1 MVFKIHNSNFRNIDE
16 NTRFLERFKNHLFS
30 KQDVNKDWIKNSL
43 GEVISKENIESYIN
57 KLDIDS
63 AKSIL
68 KNIFAWEKMI
78 QNSNNTW
85 EEYFNTCKNGKEY
98 IIDLIKNTDNLSML
112 TSEDLVNANQAARD
126 SAIAHNEAIKAQTLS
141 AKANQA
147 AFQALATAGNM
158 LLMWGIS
165 QVIQSAVTAIDKY
178 VNRLEYAKE
187 ALSNTQSELASI
199 SQQLEENS
207 AKIKELASLD
217 PLSLSLTDKEDLQ
230 RLKEENEELRI
241 RQQYLMMQKQQE
253 LQEVAA
259 HTKEKYAQKYGIINQ
274 DTLDRFQ
281 GIYEGKGIEIPI
293 SYGSNLSSQYAAI
306 QQNTE
311 AYIRQ
316 SDALPNL
323 IAQYKSYLGLKK
335 QAVQEHNAKDI
346 EQYNAKLGE
355 LSQKLAEGRT
365 ELQIFSDDLSATG
378 ENSPE
383 LESIQFT
390 LQAID
395 QLLLSPGQNLANF
408 IRSDLLTEKKEKLL
422 ELADAGTLT
431 QRELCRHF
439 SEINTYLMENG
450 LTLQDLLSVLQ
461 SYQEELNRPLEQT
474 SFDFSHYQELTDN
487 VQSSVSA
494 LRSALDSLYT
504 GNISESML
512 LDLVQQFPELVPY
525 IDIAADGF
533 GHLLEGLNTLIAQ
546 QPETLIHHLQ
556 KLKASLSTKEEYAQ
570 VELLIDSLQ
579 RLTSYRDSGM
589 DAYAYTLDSTW
600 NDTANVI
607 AGVTSQ
613 FENLAKVQEAVAG
626 GFTLSAAAATELA
639 QIYPEILSQA
649 QISADGQITLNENV
663 VNDILSGDESIIDGQ
678 IAKLEADK
686 AVLTAKKE
694 FAEAQL
700 SIAKQVGEGE
710 GQITT
715 EVANHRLK
723 AASILLQELID
734 KGIQEDQAYSTV
746 CYDMANNT
754 DEFNRVVALVAQDSS
769 TNMNSAGFSMAKNL
783 AENSVHMQHSLE
795 NIKKKAWDVA
805 DAVHSAPSGKK
816 LGSSIIYGG
825 GGATEGIP
833 IKIQKHSADF
843 QTTLTEYT
851 PEPFD
856 LKAFQSQLE
865 IDIKGYMNAI
875 SHIDSQIG
883 VLKDLKT
890 TFQNNGGAGGHGYSE
905 QLKKKQQ
912 EKESA
917 NASTNPTRQGASD
930 SSHDSGDSPSSDS
943 QKDSFHKQ
951 IDFFERRI
959 EVLNQA
965 YETLEQGMKNLAGAD
980 AKKNLLSAQTNILKE
995 ELSHYTDALTM
1006 YQQKAGEAL
1015 SSLAPDLRDA
1025 VQNGAVQIA
1034 DFTGSQSE
1042 AALEA
1047 MEAYK
1052 GWEKQVASCTQK
1064 LQELKAQ
1071 LRQLELQKFKDIT
1084 EDFSAQFDLYG
1095 DSISL
1100 IKKQIGLL
1108 EESGSF
1114 TGKSYYTGLKD
1125 LTSKQLDTLQA
1136 EQSRLTAQLQESL
1149 ASGLLQK
1156 GTAEWREMVQSL
1168 SDVEGSIL
1176 DCRTALEGFDNQLAE
1191 LDQKTFSHVQSAYSN
1206 LSSEMKHLAGL
1217 FEDLNDSHVSDEDGA
1232 WTKNALAALGL
1243 YAQQYELARYQSAQY
1258 GSAIDRL
1265 KQQYLAGTYSAAE
1278 YMERLA
1284 DLSEQQRNAADAAQS
1299 FKDAIYKLQET
1310 RVEEKIRSIEEE
1322 TDAYH
1327 KLIDAQAQTLDA
1339 EKDLHDY
1346 RNSLSEKTKNLAAI
1360 ERQLAA
1366 MQHDDSALAA
1376 AQRKKLEEQQ
1386 AEARRELEEAEYS
1399 HSIETQKEA
1408 LNQQYQAYEDER
1420 HTEIEALRL
1429 TLQEK
1434 DQLLAASLESVK
1446 ANASLIGQ
1454 EILLMAQ
1461 EHGILVS
1468 DSLLSAWQ
1476 AGENAVA
1483 GYGEA
1488 LTVQSSAFIGSLCGI
1503 EAYVYGLQETADTT
1517 AASLSQMF
1525 CTRAEQLVQE
1535 LARSYYSEE
1544 NLNAMT
1550 NVLQSS
1556 LTQMLEGGY
1565 QTGGIQS
1572 ALSSVASETDRVTR
1586 SAREAAEALRQ
1597 VGLEQSQASSSLP
1610 ASRPAGTDSGT
1621 KTEPAK
1627 KNSGSAGGLVE
1638 RNPKP
1643 TMHLFARGGIVEKDE
1658 SNPLNAVAEQ
1668 AGEDTM
1674 IAVKRGEGIL
1684 TEVQTQALLELAPYL
1699 ERMTM
1704 PGYREANA
1712 ALATPQP
1719 TSDVVG
1725 LRYTQELTQAAK
1737 PNVTLHYDKM
1747 FEFNGDFNDSDHLIQ
1762 KMETVSQKCTTRILD
1777 EINRDFRYG
1786 R

>member
-1 MVFKIHNSNFRNIDE
+1 MNLIGSYESRSGNGTTILD
-16 NTRFLERFKNHLFS
+16 
-30 KQDVNKDWIKNSL
+30 
-43 GEVISKENIESYIN
+43 NIES
-57 KLDIDS
+57 
-63 AKSIL
+63 
-68 KNIFAWEKMI
+68 E
-78 QNSNNTW
+78 
-85 EEYFNTCKNGKEY
+85 
-98 IIDLIKNTDNLSML
+98 IKNFDTIKDVLS
-112 TSEDLVNANQAARD
+112 EQAA
-126 SAIAHNEAIKAQTLS
+126 
-141 AKANQA
+141 
-147 AFQALATAGNM
+147 
-158 LLMWGIS
+158 
-165 QVIQSAVTAIDKY
+165 
-178 VNRLEYAKE
+178 
-187 ALSNTQSELASI
+187 
-199 SQQLEENS
+199 
-207 AKIKELASLD
+207 
-217 PLSLSLTDKEDLQ
+217 
-230 RLKEENEELRI
+230 
-241 RQQYLMMQKQQE
+241 
-253 LQEVAA
+253 
-259 HTKEKYAQKYGIINQ
+259 
-274 DTLDRFQ
+274 
-281 GIYEGKGIEIPI
+281 KG
-293 SYGSNLSSQYAAI
+293 
-306 QQNTE
+306 
-311 AYIRQ
+311 
-316 SDALPNL
+316 
-323 IAQYKSYLGLKK
+323 
-335 QAVQEHNAKDI
+335 
-346 EQYNAKLGE
+346 
-355 LSQKLAEGRT
+355 
-365 ELQIFSDDLSATG
+365 
-378 ENSPE
+378 
-383 LESIQFT
+383 
-390 LQAID
+390 
-395 QLLLSPGQNLANF
+395 
-408 IRSDLLTEKKEKLL
+408 LLTEEYLKTNQYDAILEYLHNGSVSLAQFCDFLL
-422 ELADAGTLT
+422 EEKTQMEALAKGLDSNAP
-431 QRELCRHF
+431 F
-439 SEINTYLMENG
+439 SAEEYKEQINQLY
-450 LTLQDLLSVLQ
+450 
-461 SYQEELNRPLEQT
+461 
-474 SFDFSHYQELTDN
+474 
-487 VQSSVSA
+487 SSAST

-504 GNISESML
+504 GNLKQSDVVSLM
-512 LDLVQQFPELVPY
+512 QQFPELTPY
-525 IDIAADGF
+525 IDLAADGF
-533 GHLLEGLNTLIAQ
+533 GHLSEGLNALLAQ
-546 QPETLIHHLQ
+546 QPDSLLARLHSLKETL
-556 KLKASLSTKEEYAQ
+556 STEAEREQ
-570 VELLIDSLQ
+570 VDLLIDSLQ
-579 RLTSYRDSGM
+579 RLASYGNTGA
-589 DAYAYTLDSTW
+589 DAYSYTLNSTW

-613 FENLAKVQEAVAG
+613 FENLAKVQEAVAD
-626 GFTLSAAAATELA
+626 GFTLSADAAAELA
-639 QIYPEILSQA
+639 QIYPEILNQA
-649 QISADGQITLNENV
+649 QVSAGGQITLNEDV
-663 VNDILSGDESIIDGQ
+663 VNGILAGDLSIIDAQ

-686 AVLTAKKE
+686 TTLTAKKA

-700 SIAKQVGEGE
+700 AMTKQVGEGE
-710 GQITT
+710 AHISQ
-715 EVANHRLK
+715 EVAKHRLDI
-723 AASILLQELID
+723 SNQLLSLLIQAGMD
-734 KGIQEDQAYSTV
+734 EDQAYAAV
-746 CYDMANNT
+746 AANMAGNM
-754 DEFNRVVALVAQDSS
+754 DEYNRIVGLVAQDTSS
-769 TNMNSAGFSMAKNL
+769 NMDASAANIAYSIDLNSANAQVSIQALQKKVQDLAVTLDAAARGEAAGNL
-783 AENSVHMQHSLE
+783 ETHA
-795 NIKKKAWDVA
+795 
-805 DAVHSAPSGKK
+805 
-816 LGSSIIYGG
+816 GG
-825 GGATEGIP
+825 GSTTTGGITASTH
-833 IKIQKHSADF
+833 QGDF
-843 QTTLTEYT
+843 QTTKVDFQAKTFS
-851 PEPFD
+851 FD
-856 LKAFQSQLE
+856 DFTSQLKL
-865 IDIKGYMNAI
+865 DITAYTNAI

-890 TFQNNGGAGGHGYSE
+890 TFQNNGGAGGHGYSD

-943 QKDSFHKQ
+943 QNDSFHKQ

-1015 SSLAPDLRDA
+1015 SSLAPELRDA

-1156 GTAEWREMVQSL
+1156 GTAEWREMVQAL

-1191 LDQKTFSHVQSAYSN
+1191 LDQKTFSHVQTAYSN

-1217 FEDLNDSHVSDEDGA
+1217 FEELNDSHVSDEDGA

-1488 LTVQSSAFIGSLCGI
+1488 LTVQSSAFIGALCGI

-1725 LRYTQELTQAAK
+1725 LRYTQELTKITQ
-1737 PNVTLHYDKM
+1737 PGINLHYDSLLTI
-1747 FEFNGDFNDSDHLIQ
+1747 NGDVNDTNHFNRQVGKIA
-1762 KMETVSQKCTTRILD
+1762 QKCIEDTLD
-1777 EINRDFRYG
+1777 KINRDFVYHSY
-1786 R
+1786 